1 MAASLPAASGCKN
14 QRIFLN
20 QQYKYLIVA
29 LPEERLFAK
38 KIVFPAN
45 LVCIIQTMF
54 LDNSRALFNLAR
66 ENHQK
71 KTKPKPPTCTLKI

>member
-1 MAASLPAASGCKN
+1 MRDVTPLYVPVNMAASLPAASGCKN

-45 LVCIIQTMF
+45 LVCIIQIMF
-54 LDNSRALFNLAR
+54 GQLRD
-66 ENHQK
+66 
-71 KTKPKPPTCTLKI
+71 IV